1 MRRVKLK
8 EILES
13 GSCYSEDRIREL
25 VGKRKSVSLKNV
37 LDCKDL
43 SDADKGWA
51 FSRLSFVD
59 DRDKR
64 LFACA
69 CAESVLHIYEAK
81 YPGDNR
87 PRQATEVA
95 RRYAT
100 GEATA
105 AELSAARAASAAAR
119 AASAA
124 ASAAWAASYAASDA
138 ARAAA
143 SDAASYAASYAAWAA
158 SYAASDAAWAA
169 ARAEQVQLI
178 RRFCETGQW
187 DRLAGGEE

>member
-1 MRRVKLK
+1 MRRVKLE
-8 EILES
+8 EILKS

-25 VGKRKSVSLKNV
+25 VGKRKSISLKNL
-37 LDCKDL
+37 LDMDI
-43 SDADKGWA
+43 SDADKVWA
-51 FSRLSFVD
+51 FSYLSFVD

-69 CAESVLHIYEAK
+69 CAENVLHIYESR

-87 PRQATEVA
+87 PGQAIEVA
-95 RRYAT
+95 RRYAN
-100 GEATA
+100 GEATIE
-105 AELSAARAASAAAR
+105 ELRAAW

-124 ASAAWAASYAASDA
+124 ASAAGW
-138 ARAAA
+138 
-143 SDAASYAASYAAWAA
+143 
-158 SYAASDAAWAA
+158 AASDAAWAA
-169 ARAEQVQLI
+169 ASAEQVQLI